1 MGTRQFQD
9 KTSRHLC
16 YQLELWDLSWP
27 LTLLLNPCLIQL
39 VCWKRA
45 SWLELTLD
53 QSWSAPIPK
62 HHNKKMITH
71 STRLGSFSVCFLCS
85 AAFAEKA
92 AEHRKHTENDP
103 KCVELGKRC
112 ILLAVESYGPG
123 DQRQRAFSQVA
134 TRFAIRG
141 NTLKSKVVA
150 KLYGRLSLLLV
161 RANARSIL
169 VRSHPQRPQQEND
182 NEVFT

>member
-1 MGTRQFQD
+1 MSWSVCTSRSWLQMETRQFQD
-9 KTSRHLC
+9 KTSRDPC
-16 YQLELWDLSWP
+16 YQLEMWDLSWP

-39 VCWKRA
+39 ICWKRA

-71 STRLGSFSVCFLCS
+71 STHLGSFSVCFLCS

-123 DQRQRAFSQVA
+123 DQR
-134 TRFAIRG
+134 
-141 NTLKSKVVA
+141 
-150 KLYGRLSLLLV
+150 
-161 RANARSIL
+161 
-169 VRSHPQRPQQEND
+169 H
-182 NEVFT
+182 